1 MIQFTSKELDFI
13 KKNECCRLSTSVD
26 GKPHV
31 VPVSYLFYEGHFYF
45 ATDYK
50 TKKFSNIKKNPNVGL
65 VIDIYNP
72 SANKGLTLQGI
83 SKIHEQGQTFSNVY
97 TLLFEKFDWV
107 KKDPWKEYEAP
118 IIEIT
123 ATAKS
128 SWGIN

>member
-31 VPVSYLFYEGHFYF
+31 VPVSYLFYGGHFYF

-72 SANKGLTLQGI
+72 NANKGLTLQGS